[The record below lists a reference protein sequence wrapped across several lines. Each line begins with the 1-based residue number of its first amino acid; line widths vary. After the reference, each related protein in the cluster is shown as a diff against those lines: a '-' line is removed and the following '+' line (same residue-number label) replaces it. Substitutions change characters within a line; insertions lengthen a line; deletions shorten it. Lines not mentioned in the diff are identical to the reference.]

1 MVEFVV
7 EQNGG
12 EGWLKLWE
20 ASKLRKR
27 QLEGKHGFDPTE
39 EEIKKLE
46 SPIKGAEV
54 TMEESPSRVGTP
66 ADKNEETDKSPVKG
80 SRWLVAI

>member
-1 MVEFVV
+1 LEKINKEMVEFVV

-27 QLEGKHGFDPTE
+27 QLEGKHGFDPT
-39 EEIKKLE
+39 
-46 SPIKGAEV
+46 
-54 TMEESPSRVGTP
+54 
-66 ADKNEETDKSPVKG
+66 
-80 SRWLVAI
+80 